1 MSMHD
6 EFQLDIGELGTNDS
20 EGFQFHSDTLA
31 PHEFWQTYRAKRS
44 RQPELDLMNAVL
56 EDAVL
61 CYFKNLECR
70 SSRQRRIFRETQ
82 DWFFN
87 NDEDGLF
94 TFKSVCSHL
103 GVDPDYIRRGLL
115 LYKRA
120 RQPEPQWEE
129 KTVNGKKR
137 LAA

>member
-1 MSMHD
+1 MND
-6 EFQLDIGELGTNDS
+6 ELKIDISEWGANDS
-20 EGFQFHSDTLA
+20 EGLQFQSDTVA
-31 PHEFWQTYRAKRS
+31 PYEFWQTYRSKRS

-70 SSRQRRIFRETQ
+70 SRRQRKIFRETQ
-82 DWFFN
+82 DWFFT
-87 NDEDGLF
+87 NDDDGLF

-103 GVDPDYIRRGLL
+103 GLDPDYIRRGLL

-120 RQPEPQWEE
+120 RQPESQWE
-129 KTVNGKKR
+129 KTVDTKKR